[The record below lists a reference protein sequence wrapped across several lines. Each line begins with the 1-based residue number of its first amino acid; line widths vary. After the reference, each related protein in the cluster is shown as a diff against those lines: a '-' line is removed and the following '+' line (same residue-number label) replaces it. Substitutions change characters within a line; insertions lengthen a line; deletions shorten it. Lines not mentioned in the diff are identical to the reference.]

1 MKNARY
7 YATDVLT
14 KIFNEGAY
22 SNIYLNKV
30 LRNEDI
36 NIKDRAL
43 ITQIV
48 YGTTKYKNTI
58 DRILDSFLT
67 KGIKDLEKKEAFI
80 ANILR
85 MSIYQLKYLDKIP
98 SFAVVNEGVQL
109 SKNKKSLSKLVNG
122 VLRSYLREKESR
134 VIFKNKMDELC
145 FEYSFPMPFVKL
157 LKQQYGIDRAKE
169 IMEGLNEVPNV
180 TVRVNSLKGDYDDTF
195 NLLKKDGY
203 EIEEGFICPEAIHI
217 EKGGSIEKNSAFVD
231 GKITVQDESAML
243 VGLVSDVRDNITV
256 FDLCSAPGGKT
267 THIAELLN
275 NTGVVKAFDIHKHKI
290 KLINDNIKR
299 LGISNTDVQIHD
311 AEIQNAYLIDG
322 GDRVLVDVPCSG
334 IGIIRKK
341 PEIKYINMDKNFDTL
356 IEMQRKIIKNAAQ
369 YVKVG
374 GYLIYSTCTLNKD
387 ENEKN
392 IQWFLKNNKNYIT
405 EKIFVGNLPNLIYDE
420 IGTLTILPNKYMDG
434 FYIAKLKRRM

>member
-7 YATDVLT
+7 YATDILT

-30 LRNEDI
+30 LKEANI
-36 NIKDRAL
+36 NIKDKAL

-48 YGTTKYKNTI
+48 YGTVKYKNTI
-58 DRILDSFLT
+58 DRILDSFLK
-67 KGIKDLEKKEAFI
+67 KGIKDLDKKEPFI
-80 ANILR
+80 ANVLR

-109 SKNKKSLSKLVNG
+109 SKNKRSLSKLVNG
-122 VLRSYLREKESR
+122 ILRSYLREKESR
-134 VIFKNKMDELC
+134 VSFRSKMDELC
-145 FEYSFPMPFVKL
+145 FKYSFPMPFVKL
-157 LKQQYGIDRAKE
+157 FKQQYGIDRAKE
-169 IMEGLNEVPNV
+169 IMVGLNEVPNV
-180 TVRVNSLKGDYDDTF
+180 TVRVNCLKCEYDDVF
-195 NLLKKDGY
+195 NILEKDGY
-203 EIEEGFICPEAIHI
+203 KIEEGFVCPEAIHI
-217 EKGGSIEKNSAFVD
+217 EKGGSIENNSAFVD

-243 VGLVSDVRDNITV
+243 VGLISDVRDNISV

-267 THIAELLN
+267 THISELLN
-275 NTGVVKAFDIHKHKI
+275 NTGVVKAFDIHEHKI
-290 KLINDNIKR
+290 KLINDNLNR
-299 LGISNTDVQIHD
+299 LGISNVDVQVMN
-311 AEIQNAYLIDG
+311 AEILNDDLIDS

-341 PEIKYINMDKNFDTL
+341 PEIKYINIGKNLDSL
-356 IEMQRKIIKNAAQ
+356 IATQRKIIVNAAQ

-387 ENEKN
+387 ENERN
-392 IQWFLKNNKNYIT
+392 IQWFLKNNKNYAI
-405 EKIFVGNLPNLIYDE
+405 EKIFVGNLSNLIYDE
-420 IGTLTILPNKYMDG
+420 IGSLTILPNKYMDG